1 MKGTITGALTAI
13 VLCAAVAS
21 AQTTTTR
28 THTRTGR
35 QRTETTTKTTST
47 RYTGC
52 LAGSEGSWTLA
63 TAGANPV
70 MYTIVAAPGNSVDFS
85 TDVNK
90 RVEIVT
96 VATPSGTTTTTTT
109 TTTRSNA
116 PEGAAMNPSDA
127 HTLTVQSIRV
137 LPGSCSGSSTTTTTK
152 SKTQTQTS
160 PKPY

>member
-13 VLCAAVAS
+13 ALCAAVAS
-21 AQTTTTR
+21 AQSTSTQTR
-28 THTRTGR
+28 TRTGR
-35 QRTETTTKTTST
+35 HRTETTTKTTNT

-63 TAGANPV
+63 TTGANP
-70 MYTIVAAPGNSVDFS
+70 MTYTVVAAPGNTVDFS

-96 VATPSGTTTTTTT
+96 MATPSGNTTT
-109 TTTRSNA
+109 TTTRTTTNA

-152 SKTQTQTS
+152 SKTETQTS

>member
-28 THTRTGR
+28 THTRSGR

-63 TAGANPV
+63 TVGANP
-70 MYTIVAAPGNSVDFS
+70 MTYTIVAAPGNTVDFS

-96 VATPSGTTTTTTT
+96 VATPSGNTTTTTTT
-109 TTTRSNA
+109 SVNP